1 MNKHLRVSSV
11 WLHGRMESMCGWMR
25 CREEVEGEEEEEK
38 EDEEE
43 EEGFF
48 LTRGSFTS
56 GTSICP
62 PGETGRNERLMR
74 RKRRRRR
81 DEEEK
86 KRGGRGGMEG
96 SDHLH
101 PFPGGEE

>member
-25 CREEVEGEEEEEK
+25 CREEVEGEEEEED

-48 LTRGSFTS
+48 
-56 GTSICP
+56 
-62 PGETGRNERLMR
+62 
-74 RKRRRRR
+74 
-81 DEEEK
+81 
-86 KRGGRGGMEG
+86 
-96 SDHLH
+96 
-101 PFPGGEE
+101 